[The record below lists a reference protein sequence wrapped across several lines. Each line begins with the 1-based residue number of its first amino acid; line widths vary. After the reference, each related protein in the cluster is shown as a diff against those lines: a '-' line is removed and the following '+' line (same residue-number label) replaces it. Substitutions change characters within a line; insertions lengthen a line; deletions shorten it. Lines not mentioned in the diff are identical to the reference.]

1 MTKSEIIKE
10 VAEGTGL
17 TKLEIEA
24 VLEGIILSISESLK
38 RGERVDLRGFG
49 SFLVKHRAA
58 RDARNP
64 ATREIVKLQ
73 ERFVPVFITANDFLP
88 DLLTAPRGIVNTPL
102 RIPVVTTILAVI
114 SGLKKEILFLSIFS
128 ITS

>member
-1 MTKSEIIKE
+1 MTKSDIIKE

-24 VLEGIILSISESLK
+24 VLEEIILSISESLK
-38 RGERVDLRGFG
+38 RGERVDIRGFG
-49 SFLVKHRAA
+49 SFLVKRRAA

-73 ERFVPVFITANDFLP
+73 ERFVPVFKVSK
-88 DLLTAPRGIVNTPL
+88 LLKEEVNKSLLRG
-102 RIPVVTTILAVI
+102 
-114 SGLKKEILFLSIFS
+114 F
-128 ITS
+128 